1 MHMKHTRGFVAVL
14 LASLAV
20 SAYAASSD
28 NIQIDKEVKQVLSE
42 LPATDSVA
50 GALRERSV
58 REQII
63 TRKLFAQEG
72 RKAKLDK
79 TDSFSIR
86 ERMTS
91 EQLLAQDYQKYY
103 IEQHPPSEA
112 DVRALYEELK
122 GRAGQTAYHV
132 RQIFVTSESEANLV
146 IASLG
151 INKDEDIATK
161 FAALAKAFSK
171 DEATRNQ
178 GGDLGWL
185 TPLQLQ
191 PQVVDTVTALKKG
204 EFTRTPLKGSDG
216 WHVILVEDLQPYT
229 LDAFEK
235 LKPQL
240 QNQAAR
246 QKLLTHLS
254 RLREQTQMQ

>member
-1 MHMKHTRGFVAVL
+1 MHCTNLRKFSAVL
-14 LASLAV
+14 LASLSL
-20 SAYAASSD
+20 SAYAVSSD
-28 NIQIDKEVKQVLSE
+28 NMQIDKEVSLVLSE
-42 LPATDSVA
+42 LPTTDSA
-50 GALRERSV
+50 ASALREQSV

-63 TRKLFAQEG
+63 TRKLFAQEA

-79 TDSFSIR
+79 TDSFYTR
-86 ERMTS
+86 ERMAG

-103 IEQHPPSEA
+103 IERYPPSDAE
-112 DVRALYEELK
+112 VRALYDELK

-132 RQIFVTSESEANLV
+132 RQIFVASESEANLAV
-146 IASLG
+146 ASLS
-151 INKDEDIATK
+151 INKDEDIVTK

-191 PQVVDTVTALKKG
+191 PQVVATVTALKKG
-204 EFTRTPLKGSDG
+204 EFTHTPLKGTDG
-216 WHVILVEDLQPYT
+216 WHIILVEDLQPYV
-229 LDAFEK
+229 LDSFEK

-246 QKLLTHLS
+246 QKLLAHLT
-254 RLREQTQMQ
+254 RLREQTQMK